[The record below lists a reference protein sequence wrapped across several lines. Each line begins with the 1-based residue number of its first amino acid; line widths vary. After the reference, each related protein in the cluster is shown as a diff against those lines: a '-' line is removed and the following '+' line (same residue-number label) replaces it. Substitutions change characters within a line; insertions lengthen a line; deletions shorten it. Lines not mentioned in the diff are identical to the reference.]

1 MIKKIAS
8 IFIVLFL
15 AFQFC
20 GQSVAEADYRAQDVE
35 KETVRNVGKGEDGFL
50 ATPEGETVIASRS
63 YAGNTRIVNVIVA
76 DGVKSIGDE
85 AFAGCVNLEYIF
97 LPKSVEKLGN
107 DVFKNCPRIYK
118 DKRGVLVCCEYGI
131 SKNVL
136 DQLHDQELEVR
147 THDRD
152 AKPIFTAQ
160 LTLYPI
166 VGKPWPVSPF
176 RYTVT
181 KKTDTVREVTVINV
195 DSAERSRKSLEIP
208 DTVTICRKVYKVV
221 GIEKN
226 AFKGMKKL
234 KTVTVGKNVKKID
247 SNAFRNCKKLTT
259 VKIKSKNCTF
269 SGKGMWKGTSKKLT
283 VKVPK
288 SSLKKMQK
296 RLKKTRLKKS
306 AVKAWK

>member
-1 MIKKIAS
+1 MTRRIIS
-8 IFIVLFL
+8 FL
-15 AFQFC
+15 LLLLLTFQFQ
-20 GQSVAEADYRAQDVE
+20 GQSVVAEGNPGQSAE
-35 KETVRNVGKGEDGFL
+35 KQTVRDVGRGTDGFL
-50 ATPEGETVIASRS
+50 ATPEGDATIASRA
-63 YAGNTRIVNVIVA
+63 YANNVKIVSVIVA
-76 DGVKSIGDE
+76 DGVKTIGDE

-97 LPKSVEKLGN
+97 LPKSVEKLGK
-107 DVFKNCPRIYK
+107 DVFKECPRIFQ
-118 DKRGVLVCCEYGI
+118 DKKGVLVCCEVGI

-136 DQLHDQELEVR
+136 DQLYEQELEIR
-147 THDRD
+147 TSDRNE
-152 AKPIFTAQ
+152 KPIFASYATR
-160 LTLYPI
+160 YPI
-166 VGKPWPVSPF
+166 VGKPWAVKFF

-195 DSAERSRKSLEIP
+195 DESEKSRKTISIP

-221 GIEKN
+221 GVEKN

-234 KTVTVGKNVKKID
+234 KKVTVGKNVKKID

-296 RLKKTRLKKS
+296 RLKKTGLKKS